1 MVGCIEPVTGEN
13 GLLDNWRLDF
23 LKSFLSL
30 FCRGHVQ
37 HIYCHCSHFFGDQ
50 NECRWLVAWIGRC
63 GLQFRCGWWLSTVIF
78 ARMADITLFSGNKM
92 LFLVPETHPR
102 PRATP
107 EPHVGW
113 TLHSILRWRVCE
125 LLQVKIRGVR
135 VEPEEVEAVLR
146 RLGVENDVIF
156 GWQETKR
163 AVRISSIL
171 VGWVWLVRFTYAAPE
186 DLDTLLSLAA
196 GY

>member
-1 MVGCIEPVTGEN
+1 M
-13 GLLDNWRLDF
+13 
-23 LKSFLSL
+23 
-30 FCRGHVQ
+30 
-37 HIYCHCSHFFGDQ
+37 
-50 NECRWLVAWIGRC
+50 
-63 GLQFRCGWWLSTVIF
+63 
-78 ARMADITLFSGNKM
+78 
-92 LFLVPETHPR
+92 
-102 PRATP
+102 
-107 EPHVGW
+107 
-113 TLHSILRWRVCE
+113 CE

-196 GY
+196 G